1 MKICLSSLL
10 AIASLSISSDAF
22 SLMAPSGSA
31 SVTIGYQSTTIQT
44 LNRDQRQ
51 NRQTSCLRMSDFESD
66 FASAMPEK
74 PVLSLQEQMTE
85 SATTFMADLE
95 SRLGEGVSAPTEL
108 EELKAARDGRADPS
122 ELAAKIYILLI
133 EQGMLYDQSPDDGTL
148 TLTSFNIME
157 NLEIPEVKQEFS
169 YLYKYGMSLVA
180 KGIVDVETIKEIVKG
195 RLIERTGLS
204 PEDFDEWL
212 GF

>member
-1 MKICLSSLL
+1 
-10 AIASLSISSDAF
+10 
-22 SLMAPSGSA
+22 
-31 SVTIGYQSTTIQT
+31 
-44 LNRDQRQ
+44 
-51 NRQTSCLRMSDFESD
+51 
-66 FASAMPEK
+66 
-74 PVLSLQEQMTE
+74 
-85 SATTFMADLE
+85 
-95 SRLGEGVSAPTEL
+95 
-108 EELKAARDGRADPS
+108 
-122 ELAAKIYILLI
+122 
-133 EQGMLYDQSPDDGTL
+133 
-148 TLTSFNIME
+148 ME